1 MKPKKEFMY
10 YNKCSI
16 NTVQIVCLRKYTYS
30 GKNSKKAF
38 AMIILMKV
46 FLRKTEYIEKAS
58 KSGKN
63 VGNL

>member
-10 YNKCSI
+10 YNLYAMNIVK
-16 NTVQIVCLRKYTYS
+16 IVCLRKYIYS
-30 GKNSKKAF
+30 GKNSKQAGI
-38 AMIILMKV
+38 MIIINIV

-58 KSGKN
+58 KSGKY